1 MIRKL
6 VAGTAEEERCPSIAW
21 GVLQDG
27 VLTDGEATDTVY
39 RIASM
44 TKSFTAAIV
53 LWLRD
58 EGAWSLD
65 DPVAGHARE
74 LTAVRSPE
82 GSPPITIGQ
91 LLSMSSGLAT
101 DDAWADR
108 HLDISPAEID
118 RIYAAGPTFACR
130 PGEAYEYSNLGYA
143 MLGRIVFRSTGRH
156 LQTLVTQRILQPL
169 GMDDTTWVQ
178 PAHERWARPHR
189 VQDGQIVPDREDPL
203 GDGEIAPM
211 GGLWTTVADLAK
223 WVAWLD
229 APAPAPAFRH
239 EMQRIHTYQGIT
251 ELAGHRSPAGYGYGL
266 NVRDDAVLGPVVAH
280 SGGLPGYGSNM
291 RWVRG
296 RGIGAIALANVTYA
310 PMSELT
316 LRMLHVLHEQGLVPP
331 APTPEAPLLHA
342 AAGRLVALLN
352 DWDDAVAAK
361 LFADNVALDESFA
374 RRAAAAAKVR
384 ELHGPLELEAV
395 APDRATSGVLTLRG
409 TTSGATLHLDVQLS
423 PEPTAGVQWYELRGQ

>member
-1 MIRKL
+1 MIREL
-6 VAGTAEEERCPSIAW
+6 VAATAEEERCPSIAW

-27 VLTDGEATDTVY
+27 ALTDGEGTDMVY

-65 DPVAGHARE
+65 DPVADHARE
-74 LTAVRSPE
+74 LAGVRSPE

-118 RIYAAGPTFACR
+118 LIYAGGPTFACR
-130 PGEAYEYSNLGYA
+130 PGEAFEYSNLGYA
-143 MLGRIVFRSTGRH
+143 MLGRIVFRSTGRS

-169 GMDDTTWVQ
+169 GMADTAWTQ
-178 PAHERWARPHR
+178 PAHDRWARPHR
-189 VQDGQIVPDREDPL
+189 VQDGVCVPDPHDPL

-229 APAPAPAFRH
+229 SPAPAPAFRH
-239 EMQRIHTYQGIT
+239 EMQRIHTYQGVVT
-251 ELAGHRSPAGYGYGL
+251 LGGHTSPAG
-266 NVRDDAVLGPVVAH
+266 
-280 SGGLPGYGSNM
+280 
-291 RWVRG
+291 
-296 RGIGAIALANVTYA
+296 
-310 PMSELT
+310 
-316 LRMLHVLHEQGLVPP
+316 
-331 APTPEAPLLHA
+331 
-342 AAGRLVALLN
+342 
-352 DWDDAVAAK
+352 
-361 LFADNVALDESFA
+361 
-374 RRAAAAAKVR
+374 
-384 ELHGPLELEAV
+384 
-395 APDRATSGVLTLRG
+395 
-409 TTSGATLHLDVQLS
+409 
-423 PEPTAGVQWYELRGQ
+423 

>member
-1 MIRKL
+1 MIREL
-6 VAGTAEEERCPSIAW
+6 VATTAQEERCASIAW
-21 GVLQDG
+21 GVIENG

-65 DPVAGHARE
+65 DPVADHARE
-74 LTAVRSPE
+74 LAAVRSPE

-108 HLDISPAEID
+108 HLDITPAEID
-118 RIYAAGPTFACR
+118 IIYAAGPTFACR
-130 PGEAYEYSNLGYA
+130 PGEGFEYSNLGYA
-143 MLGRIVFRSTGRH
+143 MLGRIVARSTGRSV
-156 LQTLVTQRILQPL
+156 QTLVAQRILQPL
-169 GMDDTTWVQ
+169 GMTDTTWLQ
-178 PAHERWARPHR
+178 PAHDRWARPNR
-189 VQDGQIVPDREDPL
+189 VQDDGIVPDPEPPL

-229 APAPAPAFRH
+229 SPAPAPAFRH
-239 EMQRIHTYQGIT
+239 EMQRIHTYQGIV
-251 ELAGHRSPAGYGYGL
+251 ELAGHASPAGYGYGL
-266 NVRDDAVLGPVVAH
+266 NVRDDAVLGAVVAH

-296 RGIGAIALANVTYA
+296 RGVGAIALANTTYA

-316 LRMLHVLHEQGLVPP
+316 LRMLHQLHAEGRVPP
-331 APTPEAPLLHA
+331 AGVPDAPLLHA
-342 AAGRLVALLN
+342 AAERLVALLN
-352 DWDDAVAAK
+352 GWTDPAATA

-374 RRAAAAAKVR
+374 RRAASAAKVA
-384 ELHGPLELEAV
+384 ELHGSLELVEV
-395 APDRATSGVLTLRG
+395 VPDRATSGVLTLRG
-409 TTSGATLHLDVQLS
+409 AASGTELHLDVQLS
-423 PEPTAGVQWYELRGQ
+423 PEPGAGVQWYELRE

>member
-1 MIRKL
+1 MIREL
-6 VAGTAEEERCPSIAW
+6 VATTAQEERCASIAW
-21 GVLQDG
+21 GVIENG

-65 DPVAGHARE
+65 DPVADHARE
-74 LTAVRSPE
+74 LAAVRSPE

-108 HLDISPAEID
+108 HLDITPAEID
-118 RIYAAGPTFACR
+118 IIYAAGPTFACR
-130 PGEAYEYSNLGYA
+130 PGEGFEYSNLGYA
-143 MLGRIVFRSTGRH
+143 MLGRIVARSTGRSV
-156 LQTLVTQRILQPL
+156 QTLVAQRILQPL
-169 GMDDTTWVQ
+169 GMTDTTWLQ
-178 PAHERWARPHR
+178 PAHDRWARPNR
-189 VQDGQIVPDREDPL
+189 VQDDGIVPDPEPPL

-229 APAPAPAFRH
+229 SPAPAPAFRH
-239 EMQRIHTYQGIT
+239 EMQRIHTYQGIV
-251 ELAGHRSPAGYGYGL
+251 ELAGHASPAGYGYGL
-266 NVRDDAVLGPVVAH
+266 NVRDYAVLGAVVAH

-296 RGIGAIALANVTYA
+296 RGVGAIALANTTYA

-316 LRMLHVLHEQGLVPP
+316 LRMLHQLHAEGRVPP
-331 APTPEAPLLHA
+331 AGVPDAPLLHA
-342 AAGRLVALLN
+342 AAERLVALLN
-352 DWDDAVAAK
+352 GWTDPAATA

-374 RRAAAAAKVR
+374 RRAASAAKVA
-384 ELHGPLELEAV
+384 ELHGSLELVEV
-395 APDRATSGVLTLRG
+395 VPDRATSGVLTLRG
-409 TTSGATLHLDVQLS
+409 AASGTELHLDVQLS
-423 PEPTAGVQWYELRGQ
+423 PEPGAGVQWYELRE